1 MNWRK
6 VTMAYKLIVI
16 LVLTVITQF
25 SFANPSVTKHGKVVT
40 KQGVVNPHLG
50 VIQSGSGLAPK
61 VTVTSPHGKVR
72 VDTKDGP
79 IFIGQIAP
87 DGGRSEDE
95 RGLPYPRCL
104 LCHSDIEN
112 VTKNM
117 AGMNLYCDFC
127 HGGDPFGET
136 IETAHVFSDGS
147 VNYNE
152 TIPPLNRDLEYQ
164 KWLNP
169 SNLRVVESTCG
180 ACHPDHVVRVKKSLM
195 ATAAGH
201 YAGGF
206 YQNNVVD
213 SKTPVYGTFAI
224 EDTDGDVPT
233 DEGAV
238 ESLLAL
244 ISYDPAGDQSKFAT
258 HYRAV
263 PSQACARCHLWSR
276 GRGYTGA
283 GEFGNV
289 DGTYRADGC
298 AACHMMYSNTG
309 FSESA
314 DMSINHFEGGHPKT
328 HVISKQI
335 PSEQCIHCHH
345 RGARIGLNFTGR
357 AQMPPRLP
365 SGPDVPGTTDELF
378 NKNYHYASDDTNP
391 QDVHAQAG
399 LHCIDC
405 HTNNGIHGDGNIY
418 GHMDQATKI
427 ECRTCHGLPNEDPT
441 LIDNDGIS
449 LTNVEL
455 RQNGDYVLT
464 SKVDGVEHIIPTAKS
479 VVQTN
484 PMASCAMN
492 DKHLKAEGGLEC
504 YSCHTSWLPNCFG
517 CHFERDE
524 TQMGLNYIT
533 GEFEVGKV
541 STNNKIFEALRQFS
555 FGPNSEGRVA
565 PYVVACHPIADVTAP
580 DGSKKLDFV
589 MPVTSNGLSGLAHN
603 PVQPHTVR
611 GAGEVRTCAECHR
624 SPASLG
630 FGTGLYTIARDKVFT
645 VGEELRRYNR
655 YANPNL
661 PEPDGSIVTA
671 GTPTAIATKPD
682 VVEGTVEYLY
692 VAQGVDGVSIFNRE
706 SETPDD
712 VVGTVQGVDAID
724 IARVARYLYVV
735 DRGFGIRIYDNE
747 VPDTATLVSSIEIPQ
762 ATRVVPWGIYLFVP
776 ALNDGLVIINI
787 ANHETPYVAAT
798 VEGIKARDVFI
809 FSHYQIGNDFAIRAY
824 VADSSAG
831 VHVIDLLPDI
841 EYPQIVETINTGD
854 AFAVDVYTRW
864 VVATDDEPSREHDYL
879 YVGVA
884 SAGLDIYDITN
895 PDGIYFVANVNLG
908 GMVVDVEVVSQLA
921 PPGVDDYAVIANE
934 TYGLQMVDVTDPL
947 NPVGL
952 GTVPDANGVSRV
964 FVEVQQMDRFL
975 SEQGDTLKENSHPF
989 TGTID
994 RDAIVRILSASI
1006 DCDTADPCPSDVDGD
1021 GIVGVEDILAIIA
1034 SWGPCPSPCASDV
1047 DGDGNVGVN
1056 DLLEVVGSWGV
1067 CP

>member
-1 MNWRK
+1 MLA
-6 VTMAYKLIVI
+6 VVS
-16 LVLTVITQF
+16 QF
-25 SFANPSVTKHGKVVT
+25 SFATPEMMKHGKVVT

-50 VIQSGSGLAPK
+50 VIQPGSELAPK

-87 DGGRSEDE
+87 DGGRGEDE

-104 LCHSDIEN
+104 ICHADIEN

-136 IETAHVFSDGS
+136 IETAHVFSDGT
-147 VNYNE
+147 VTYND
-152 TIPPLNRDLEYQ
+152 TIPPIDQDLEYQ

-180 ACHPDHVVRVKKSLM
+180 MCHPDHVVRVKKSLM
-195 ATAAGH
+195 ATTAGH
-201 YAGGF
+201 HAGGL
-206 YQNNVVD
+206 YLNDVVN

-224 EDTDGDVPT
+224 EDLDGDVPT
-233 DEGAV
+233 ERGAV
-238 ESLLAL
+238 ESLIDLL
-244 ISYDPAGDQSKFAT
+244 VYTGGDQETFAT
-258 HYRAV
+258 HFAAV

-276 GRGYTGA
+276 GRGYRGA
-283 GEFGNV
+283 GEFENV

-365 SGPDVPGTTDELF
+365 SGPGVPGTTDERF
-378 NKNYHYASDDTNP
+378 NKNYHYASADTNP

-405 HTNNGIHGDGNIY
+405 HTDNGIHGDGNIY

-449 LTNVEL
+449 LTNVL
-455 RQNGDYVLT
+455 KDADGNFVLT

-479 VVQTN
+479 IVQNN
-484 PMASCAMN
+484 PLAACAMN
-492 DKHLKAEGGLEC
+492 DTHLKAEGGLEC

-524 TQMGLNYIT
+524 TQMGLNYVT

-541 STNNKIFEALRQFS
+541 STNNKIFEALRHFS
-555 FGPNSEGRVA
+555 LGPNSEGRIA
-565 PYVVACHPIADVTAP
+565 PYVVSCHPIADVTAP

-589 MPVTSNGLSGLAHN
+589 MPVTSNGLSGLGHN

-645 VGEELRRYNR
+645 VGSELQQYDRH
-655 YANPNL
+655 ANPDL
-661 PEPDGSIVTA
+661 PLPDGSIATV
-671 GTPTAIATKPD
+671 GVPTAIATKPD
-682 VVEGTVEYLY
+682 VVEGTVEFLY
-692 VAQGVDGVSIFNRE
+692 VAQGNDGVSIYDRA
-706 SETPDD
+706 SDTPDD
-712 VVGTVQGVDAID
+712 VVGTIEGVNAID
-724 IARVARYLYVV
+724 VARVSRYLYVV
-735 DRGFGIRIYDNE
+735 DAGVGVHIYDNE
-747 VPDTATLVSSIEIPQ
+747 TPSTATYVSTIEIQ
-762 ATRVVPWGIYLFVP
+762 GALRVVPWGIHLFVP
-776 ALNDGLVIINI
+776 AGDSGLVIVNI
-787 ANHETPYVAAT
+787 ADHTAPYVAAT
-798 VEGIKARDVFI
+798 VGNISANDVFV

-824 VADSSAG
+824 VADTASG

-841 EYPQIVETINTGD
+841 EYPQLVETINTGD

-864 VVATDDEPSREHDYL
+864 VVANEVEPSREHDYL
-879 YVGVA
+879 YVGVG
-884 SAGLDIYDITN
+884 SAGLDIYDITD

-921 PPGVDDYAVIANE
+921 PPGVDDYAVIANQSF
-934 TYGLQMVDVTDPL
+934 GLQMVDVTDPL
-947 NPVGL
+947 NPIDI
-952 GTVPDANGVSRV
+952 GTVQATDVSRV

-975 SEQGDTLKENSHPF
+975 SEQGDTLKENAHPF

-1006 DCDTADPCPSDVDGD
+1006 DCDTAEPCPSDVDGD
-1021 GIVGVEDILAIIA
+1021 GNVGVSDILSIIDL
-1034 SWGPCPSPCASDV
+1034 WGPCPSPCAGDV
-1047 DGDGNVGVN
+1047 DGDGSVGVN
-1056 DLLEVVGSWGV
+1056 DLLEVVGSWGA